1 MFNIRI
7 NSGLININDI
17 LSENEGIYLPEKRA
31 IPNEWYQMSIKC
43 VVNCHKGKFLGYI
56 YMIIDQSQLSNK
68 YFYNAYIN
76 VFFLNL

>member
-31 IPNEWYQMSIKC
+31 IPNE
-43 VVNCHKGKFLGYI
+43 
-56 YMIIDQSQLSNK
+56 
-68 YFYNAYIN
+68 
-76 VFFLNL
+76 